1 MCTGPVITRIAC
13 LACRAATSLAMA
25 VILASS
31 RISALWMKML
41 CCPPASAIPLRSA
54 RGWEASDWWAAAASD
69 GRGEHLLSRRCRSAC
84 PTGFDRRQSRRW
96 RADRR
101 VFRPKKGAYRQP
113 RTIRAR
119 TLHPKLA
126 GRWTIGGCCDECGG
140 VPSRPMLRSIP
151 KKENHRL
158 ITLKDRKKSEIL

>member
-54 RGWEASDWWAAAASD
+54 RGWAASDWWAAAASD

-126 GRWTIGGCCDECGG
+126 GRLTIGGCYDECGG
-140 VPSRPMLRSIP
+140 VPSRPMLRSTP
-151 KKENHRL
+151 KKENRRL
-158 ITLKDRKKSEIL
+158 FTLKDRKKSEIL